1 MEVVSEFWPFIAG
14 AVGTVI
20 WLVRLEA
27 AMLRNREGIMR
38 LEEQRKEDVRDAKT
52 QRDKVDTKL
61 DHISDTLNT
70 VRLMLETKADRG

>member
-1 MEVVSEFWPFIAG
+1 MDVVSEFWPIIGG

-27 AMLRNREGIMR
+27 GMLRNREGIMR
-38 LEEQRKEDVRDAKT
+38 LEEQRRDDVRDAKT

-70 VRLMLETKADRG
+70 VRLMIEGKADRG